1 MRSHSS
7 SILDADSIN
16 STSLQVFYQS
26 TVVHFHRANR
36 TQMTSYSDIVLAA
49 TSSENLFFRAA
60 SSYSVKAVVI
70 GPNAS
75 ALRDDSVVAMPK
87 MTKGDAYVILGL
99 EESATEA
106 EVKSSFKKLALR
118 THPDKNPNDPD
129 ASKNFH
135 RISEAYKRITDPSS
149 FHDEDHEGVDV
160 SEEDIANS
168 FSAMFHEMFRNGG
181 NHDASGMFSFFGSDD
196 DEDSEGRQDEMDL
209 MRAMEIMMNNG
220 MYDEEDEDN
229 EDEEY
234 YSEED
239 DDNFGC
245 DSDDD
250 EDTKAAMYNLMAS
263 LTAGHQGGVA
273 ALFAG
278 GGKKFK
284 PPERVQAESDSDD
297 GDYGQDSGL
306 DCDDGS
312 DEDDEDSDVDP
323 DKLFELEPRDGLEWE
338 NNKMMQTVLK
348 NKLVGQMLQGNSALT
363 AKEIAEGSFRQ
374 VKKDGGCVTMEFVPR
389 PKDTG
394 AKTIKK
400 AAANSDDDE
409 WETTSEDDE
418 DESVTLK
425 EREKGK
431 GVQKVTS
438 KKASANSSAVTG
450 SASVKKV
457 AKTGAGVG
465 PVESAADS
473 GPKIIQI
480 PQSAAPS
487 TAAPAP
493 APSQSPST
501 VKSAVA
507 TSQKAGSSTKCEIGK
522 GSIADD
528 KNVPKPTGCEGFAIG
543 DRVCVNSK
551 YVLILILV
559 LVVCVNHLPFTTFL
573 FPSLLLLYLCQ

>member
-1 MRSHSS
+1 
-7 SILDADSIN
+7 L
-16 STSLQVFYQS
+16 T
-26 TVVHFHRANR
+26 
-36 TQMTSYSDIVLAA
+36 A
-49 TSSENLFFRAA
+49 TFSAENLFFRAA
-60 SSYSVKAVVI
+60 SSYSCGAAVI

-75 ALRDDSVVAMPK
+75 ALRDDSVVAMLK

-160 SEEDIANS
+160 SEEDIANT
-168 FSAMFHEMFRNGG
+168 FSAMFHEMFRNDG

-229 EDEEY
+229 EDEQY

-239 DDNFGC
+239 DENFGC
-245 DSDDD
+245 HSDDD
-250 EDTKAAMYNLMAS
+250 EDTKAAIYNLMAS
-263 LTAGHQGGVA
+263 LTAGHQGGLG

-297 GDYGQDSGL
+297 GDYGQDSGS

-323 DKLFELEPRDGLEWE
+323 DELFELEPRDGLGWE

-348 NKLVGQMLQGNSALT
+348 NKLVEQILQGNSALT
-363 AKEIAEGSFRQ
+363 VKEIAEGSFRQ
-374 VKKDGGCVTMEFVPR
+374 VRKDGGCVTMEFVPK
-389 PKDTG
+389 PKYIGT
-394 AKTIKK
+394 KTIKK

-409 WETTSEDDE
+409 WETTSEGDE
-418 DESVTLK
+418 DETVTVK
-425 EREKGK
+425 EKGKGK
-431 GVQKVTS
+431 GVQKVAS
-438 KKASANSSAVTG
+438 KKASANSSAVTA

-457 AKTGAGVG
+457 AKTGAELG
-465 PVESAADS
+465 PVGSAADS

-480 PQSAAPS
+480 PKSAAPS

-507 TSQKAGSSTKCEIGK
+507 TSQKGGSSTKCEIEK
-522 GSIADD
+522 GIIADD
-528 KNVPKPTGCEGFAIG
+528 KNVPKSTGCEGFEIG

-551 YVLILILV
+551 YVLVLILA
-559 LVVCVNHLPFTTFL
+559 LVGCVNHLPFPSFL
-573 FPSLLLLYLCQ
+573 FPSLLLLCLCQ